1 MEKYDCK
8 IAGDSALNNSC
19 AKKFFINALDTYLN
33 VISYSSLCEMIRQ
46 LESNWQCQSHNEGSY
61 DVVFPFV
68 SSLNLLFPNDP
79 SLT

>member
-61 DVVFPFV
+61 DVVF
-68 SSLNLLFPNDP
+68 LLFQV
-79 SLT
+79 